1 MLVGTDIYALAQRK
15 PSSIPEIRDFVM
27 RCLLRSPLT
36 DEDARAI
43 YCEPMTAPVGRL
55 RIGPA
60 CGQLIIRTRREGLAA
75 KAGHDLTI
83 DVTMWSGGLAHD
95 PSDLAAT
102 TLAVTVDLD
111 SFTVRE
117 GTGGAL
123 PLTDRD
129 RKEINATMRRILS
142 ASGARVSGGS
152 ATPSGSPTATFIANR
167 VLPSGGGGSI
177 DGILSLH
184 GIEGPL
190 RLDVVHDDA
199 HRYRG
204 TTTVKQSAFGIKPYS
219 GMFGT
224 LKVRDDV
231 QVEFDVDL
239 DAAERVER

>member
-1 MLVGTDIYALAQRK
+1 
-15 PSSIPEIRDFVM
+15 
-27 RCLLRSPLT
+27 
-36 DEDARAI
+36 
-43 YCEPMTAPVGRL
+43 MTAPVGHL

-60 CGQLIIRTRREGLAA
+60 CGHLIIRTRREGLAA
-75 KAGHDLTI
+75 KVGHDLTI
-83 DVTMWSGGLAHD
+83 DVTIWSGDLAHD

-111 SFTVRE
+111 SFAVRE

-129 RKEINATMRRILS
+129 RREINATMRPILS
-142 ASGARVSGGS
+142 TGGTGGTGGS
-152 ATPSGSPTATFIANR
+152 SGSIDPSRSPAATFIASR
-167 VLPSGGGGSI
+167 IVPSDGGGSI
-177 DGILSLH
+177 DGTLTLH
-184 GIEGPL
+184 GIEQPL
-190 RLDVVHDDA
+190 RLEVVHRDA

-204 TTTVKQSAFGIKPYS
+204 TATVKQSAFGIKPYS

-239 DAAERVER
+239 DAAERVEQ

>member
-1 MLVGTDIYALAQRK
+1 
-15 PSSIPEIRDFVM
+15 
-27 RCLLRSPLT
+27 
-36 DEDARAI
+36 
-43 YCEPMTAPVGRL
+43 MTAPIGRL

-60 CGQLIIRTRREGLAA
+60 CGHLIIRTRREGLAA
-75 KAGHDLTI
+75 KVGHDLTI
-83 DVTMWSGGLAHD
+83 DVTTWSGDLAHD
-95 PSDLAAT
+95 PSDFAAT

-129 RKEINATMRRILS
+129 RREINATMRPILS
-142 ASGARVSGGS
+142 TGS
-152 ATPSGSPTATFIANR
+152 TSGSVDRSGSVDPGRPPTATFIANR
-167 VLPSGGGGSI
+167 VVPSGGGGSI
-177 DGILSLH
+177 DGTLTLH
-184 GIEGPL
+184 GIERPL
-190 RLDVVHDDA
+190 RLDVVHGDA

-204 TTTVKQSAFGIKPYS
+204 TATVKQSAFGIKPYS

-239 DAAERVER
+239 DAAERVGQ